1 MNNMKILVVS
11 ATENEIKA
19 LKQNL
24 EAKNTTSCGMN
35 LRENSNVDF
44 LVTGIGSVFTI
55 YALLKKIAV
64 SSYDLIINAGIAGS
78 FSTELN
84 IGDVVNV
91 QSDQFADLGI
101 EDKDALYT
109 IFEKGYVDKNQF
121 PFVDGKLNNPNDFD
135 SKLRKVSAI
144 TVNTTHGNEKSIVLF
159 ENKFRADIE
168 SMEGAA
174 VFYVCLLENI
184 PFMQIRSISNYVEE
198 RNTKNW
204 NIPLAIKN
212 LNNKLLEIISDLE
225 NKDKNWQSF

>member
-1 MNNMKILVVS
+1 MKILVVS

-19 LKQNL
+19 LKHDI
-24 EAKNTTSCGMN
+24 EAKTTTACGMN
-35 LRENSNVDF
+35 LSENFNVDF

-84 IGDVVNV
+84 IGDVIEV
-91 QSDQFADLGI
+91 QNDQFADLGI
-101 EDKDALYT
+101 EDKDSLYT

-121 PFVDGKLNNPNDFD
+121 PFVDGKLKNPNDFD
-135 SKLRKVSAI
+135 SQLRKVSAI
-144 TVNTTHGNEKSIVLF
+144 TVNTTHGNKKNIVLF
-159 ENKFRADIE
+159 KNKFQADIE

-174 VFYVCLLENI
+174 VFYVCLAENI

-212 LNNKLLEIISDLE
+212 LNEKLNEIIGDLE
-225 NKDKNWQSF
+225 NQNQNWQSF